1 MNGNNSLFYPYAYG
15 SGYSGLMNQAG
26 YGMQSQNTPN
36 SVITV
41 FVTSEMA
48 AQCYPVGA
56 GNTVLLIDFDHKMFW
71 IKSTDTNGV
80 PMPMRTFDFTEKLA
94 EQPTEANT
102 QDGTSNGVSRD
113 EFNELKSMFGE
124 LKNTIEEVLK

>member
-1 MNGNNSLFYPYAYG
+1 MNGNNNIFYPYAN
-15 SGYSGLMNQAG
+15 GYSGFTNSTAYG
-26 YGMQSQNTPN
+26 VGMQSQNSPN

-56 GNTVLLIDFDHKMFW
+56 GNTVLLIDFDHHMFW

-80 PMPMRTFDFTEKLA
+80 PAAMRTFDFSEKLA
-94 EQPTEANT
+94 EQPAETP
-102 QDGTSNGVSRD
+102 QDGNNNGVTRD
-113 EFNELKSMFGE
+113 EFNELKAMFGE
-124 LKNTIEEVLK
+124 LKTTIEEVLK

>member
-1 MNGNNSLFYPYAYG
+1 MNGNNNLFYPYT

-102 QDGTSNGVSRD
+102 QDGISNGVSRD
-113 EFNELKSMFGE
+113 EFNELKSMFSE